1 MNDLDYGT
9 RDKRG
14 DWRPKDP
21 LKVGP
26 LLDFPWSPLRVIK
39 WIPSYFLPWNVVFM
53 AVGAVFWFC
62 LTPSRET
69 LQTLSWEWPLLLL
82 LRNAALVLM
91 LYGALEL
98 RLYIKR
104 GQGNRFKFNGKFPAE
119 QPSDVFMF
127 KSQNID
133 NAIRT
138 FGTGLPIWTAY
149 EVLMLWA
156 WANGYGPWVAL
167 GDNPLWLIAF
177 ALAIPLIH
185 EVHFFCIHR
194 LIHVPVLYKWVHSVH
209 HNSVNP
215 SPWSAL
221 SMHPVEHLLYWS
233 DILLH
238 LIIPSHPLL
247 VLYHLQVTGTG
258 AVIGHVGFD
267 KVEAGKEGLVDTHA
281 FAHYLHHKY
290 FEVNYAD
297 GMLPIDKWIGTWHD
311 GTKEGDRLM
320 QERYKRKRDRMNAKL
335 KQDNSSS
342 AAE

>member
-1 MNDLDYGT
+1 MDDLDFGT
-9 RDKRG
+9 RNKRG
-14 DWRPKDP
+14 DWSPKDP

-26 LLDFPWSPLRVIK
+26 LLDFPWSGKRVLK
-39 WIPSYFLPWNVVFM
+39 WLPAYFLPWNVTFM
-53 AVGAVFWFC
+53 AVGALFWFY

-82 LRNAALVLM
+82 LRNAALVLV

-98 RLYIKR
+98 RLYVSR
-104 GQGNRFKFNGKFPAE
+104 AQGNRFKFNGKFPAD
-119 QPSDVFMF
+119 QPSTVFWF
-127 KSQNID
+127 KSQAID
-133 NAIRT
+133 NALRT

-156 WANGYGPWVAL
+156 WANGHGPWVAL
-167 GDNPLWLIAF
+167 GDHPIWLAAF
-177 ALAIPLIH
+177 ALSIPLIH
-185 EVHFFCIHR
+185 EVHFFCVHR
-194 LIHVPVLYKWVHSVH
+194 LIHVPFLYKWVHSVH

-238 LIIPSHPLL
+238 LIVPSHPLL

-267 KVEAGKEGLVDTHA
+267 KVETGSEALVDTHA
-281 FAHYLHHKY
+281 YAHYLHHKY

-311 GTKEGDRLM
+311 GTKDS
-320 QERYKRKRDRMNAKL
+320 ERAMEERFRKKREKMNAGI
-335 KQDNSSS
+335 SSQT
-342 AAE
+342 